1 MEMYD
6 VSETRN
12 PDSYLVNFLILET
25 LPLALNNMKA
35 AL

>member
-12 PDSYLVNFLILET
+12 PDSYLVTFYFVEHLSIDLYY
-25 LPLALNNMKA
+25 LKFD
-35 AL
+35 